1 VVAEACV
8 RVVVVLWLVRVLFGH
23 ESVIV
28 WKRFFEHGV
37 LSTVV
42 YMEIEV
48 EGVIKL
54 SSKSNEAFS

>member
-1 VVAEACV
+1 M